1 MAGMY
6 GVSAY
11 QQTNKSWEAKNIKP
25 VAGHASDNSQKVSAK
40 NDILQI
46 SKEGYAMQ
54 KQQKLS
60 ASSGKDELGI
70 SLGDKEGEYI
80 IHFSDSA

>member
-25 VAGHASDNSQKVSAK
+25 VAGHASDNSQKCNAEATEIKRVIRK
-40 NDILQI
+40 R
-46 SKEGYAMQ
+46 
-54 KQQKLS
+54 
-60 ASSGKDELGI
+60 
-70 SLGDKEGEYI
+70 
-80 IHFSDSA
+80 

>member
-46 SKEGYAMQ
+46 SKEGYAGSIWFCDTAGDLQ
-54 KQQKLS
+54 VDPRHIHADYRQPGDLS
-60 ASSGKDELGI
+60 SNV
-70 SLGDKEGEYI
+70 
-80 IHFSDSA
+80 